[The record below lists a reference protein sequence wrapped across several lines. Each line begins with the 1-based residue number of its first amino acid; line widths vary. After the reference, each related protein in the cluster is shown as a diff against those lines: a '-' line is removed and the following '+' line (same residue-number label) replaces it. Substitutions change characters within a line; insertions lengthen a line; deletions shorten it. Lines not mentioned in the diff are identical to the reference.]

1 MIEESGTIDIE
12 GVQKENRDLLNEVKR
27 DCGNFIANL
36 RVGDYLDACD
46 NQKMWRRSKVLEKSD
61 KAVKVEFI
69 GWEERWNEIIALS
82 SGKLKPFRSETNF
95 DTSSVKQ
102 YKKNKSQDILNGL
115 LEVLHI
121 IPGHRQDQPR
131 ELPEDLF
138 GRRHQHTC
146 EG

>member
-1 MIEESGTIDIE
+1 MIEESAGIDIE

-27 DCGNFIANL
+27 DSSNFSANL

-46 NQKMWRRSKVLEKSD
+46 NQKMWRRSRVLERTD

-69 GWEERWNEIIALS
+69 GWEDKWNETILIS

-102 YKKNKSQDILNGL
+102 FKKNKSQDILNNL
-115 LEVLHI
+115 TDVIHI
-121 IPGHRQDQPR
+121 NSDHGSDERR
-131 ELPEDLF
+131 RLSEELF
-138 GRRHQHTC
+138 GGRH
-146 EG
+146 